1 MKYLKI
7 FLESRFESEED
18 VTDYLLELI
27 DNGFLLEK
35 TLSFKTVYDS
45 SGNIVIGSNILY
57 RYLITDKFK
66 RIKNTEE
73 LENYTN
79 NLSTL
84 YKIIKR
90 WNLNFSII
98 EDEIVIIDESPEY
111 ISEFVIKNEYTRFS
125 YIGRTNTVNRAGG
138 GWERY
143 GPTDPYTRYSFN
155 SNLEFFITLKGTRKE
170 IENFISNRIRLSE
183 KYQLKLTKESS
194 GEVEYQI
201 IPSE

>member
-1 MKYLKI
+1 MKYLKR

-27 DNGFLLEK
+27 DNGFLLQK
-35 TLSFKTVYDS
+35 TLSFKNVYDS

-57 RYLITDKFK
+57 GYQISDKFK
-66 RIKNTEE
+66 RIKNNEE

-98 EDEIVIIDESPEY
+98 KDEIVIIDESPEY
-111 ISEFVIKNEYTRFS
+111 ISEFVIKNGYTTFS
-125 YIGRTNTVNRAGG
+125 YIGR

-143 GPTDPYTRYSFN
+143 GSTGPYTRYSFN

-170 IENFISNRIRLSE
+170 IENFISNRIILSE